1 MARVVPVGPIDPELY
16 AFAKKEAEKAE
27 RNPRYVPK
35 NCPADRGQIIYK
47 RIGNAVKALV
57 ISADEYIGNYSH
69 NARSSIPIFFDLG
82 SAVED
87 LENLTSF
94 DSSGDFSVNT
104 PLYSVSQ
111 TTGSVNFIGGGREIH
126 VYSRDTRSRE
136 MIAFNSD
143 NYWYQDIKTKIS
155 TVTTVEFF
163 GAAFDEDGIYR
174 LDKLNEFQTSQ
185 DSVFE
190 DHTFVSGWLNAYDPP
205 KYHTRTNR
213 LEDVVGVAT
222 RGTDYFLVVKR
233 SIEDVYKGDRTVTGT
248 YYIKSGVEFDVIV
261 NGTVSTTFKGPS
273 SFNAGTYG
281 PFGGGPAEYTTDGGD
296 WHLTAPYPS
305 TKWFHLVPRSDS
317 GGLGYIFGGVRE
329 IKSPTEVFAGHSY
342 RTIANKYGVFVVDYG
357 TPSAR
362 RPSVVW
368 IKPLHIKMDDQDD
381 QDASLEVMRLLC
393 DEDDAEQNEYAT
405 NSEVLTITPFGS
417 EFYGSTTAMPSG
429 SAHLFLISK
438 KKSPNSVILMSASA
452 GFYVDLSGVVEGYAS
467 GQITR
472 TELEGWKIEEI
483 TELPKF
489 PGEYPQWHPPS
500 LMPIPL
506 LSKKER
512 KIANEAKKA
521 SEKASE
527 GA

>member
-47 RIGNAVKALV
+47 RIGAMVKALV
-57 ISADEYIGNYSH
+57 ISVDEYIGNYSH
-69 NARSSIPIFFDLG
+69 NARSSIPIFYNIG
-82 SAVED
+82 SALED
-87 LENLTSF
+87 RGNLTSF
-94 DSSGDFSVNT
+94 DNSGDFSVDT
-104 PLYSVSQ
+104 LHYDASQ
-111 TTGSVNFIGGGREIH
+111 TTGIVNIIGCSDEIG
-126 VYSRDTRSRE
+126 VYSRDIRSYE
-136 MIAFNSD
+136 NTGFNSD
-143 NYWYQDIKTKIS
+143 NYWYQDIKIKIS

-174 LDKLNEFQTSQ
+174 LYKLNEFQTAH

-190 DHTFVSGWLNAYDPP
+190 RHSFISGWLNAYNPP
-205 KYHTRTNR
+205 GYLTEVNR

-222 RGTDYFLVVKR
+222 RGTDYFLVVMR
-233 SIEDVYKGDRTVTGT
+233 SIEDAYKGDMAVAGT
-248 YYIKSGVEFDVIV
+248 YYTKLGVEFDVIV
-261 NGTVSTTFKGPS
+261 NGIVSATFKGPS
-273 SFNAGTYG
+273 SFEAGTYAPG
-281 PFGGGPAEYTTDGGD
+281 NRGEVTEYTTDGGD
-296 WHLTAPYPS
+296 WNLIPPYHDI
-305 TKWFHLVPRSDS
+305 KQFHLVPRCDS
-317 GGLGYIFGGVRE
+317 GGLGYIFGSVRE
-329 IKSPTEVFAGHSY
+329 ITRPMQVLSGHSY

-357 TPSAR
+357 TDNAL
-362 RPSVVW
+362 RPSVLW

-393 DEDDAEQNEYAT
+393 DEDDAEQNGYAT

-417 EFYGSTTAMPSG
+417 EFYSNTEDMPKGSLY
-429 SAHLFLISK
+429 LFLISK
-438 KKSPNSVILMSASA
+438 RKSPNSVILMSASV
-452 GFYVDLSGVVEGYAS
+452 GFYVDLSGVIEGYAS

-489 PGEYPQWHPPS
+489 AGKYPQRHPPL

-521 SEKASE
+521 SE